1 MTQKQLLLTAVV
13 LSITLTGCSRIRTS
27 LLQSPTPSSQA
38 SEATS
43 LESLLD
49 SSSTDGNGNTPGADQ
64 SVLANGEAEKGGLPS
79 ARQVNFTTEEAAL
92 DYAKVGPT
100 LYFFTAPNC
109 TSCVTASKD
118 FKDNIKDLPAG
129 MTIITV
135 NFDTAGA
142 LKTKYSVNT
151 AHTYV
156 LIDESGKALSTWQGG
171 GVNEIL
177 SRF

>member
-38 SEATS
+38 SGATS

-49 SSSTDGNGNTPGADQ
+49 STSSDENGNTPGADQ
-64 SVLANGEAEKGGLPS
+64 SVLASGEAEKGGLPS
-79 ARQVNFTTEEAAL
+79 ARQVNFTSEAAVL

-100 LYFFTAPNC
+100 LYFFTSPSC
-109 TSCVTASKD
+109 TSCVTANKD
-118 FKDNIKDLPAG
+118 FKDNITDLPAG
-129 MTIITV
+129 MTIVTV
-135 NFDTAGA
+135 NFDTASA
-142 LKTKYSVNT
+142 LKSKYNVST

-177 SRF
+177 ARF